1 MLKDL
6 TIEQQEVVRLL
17 PSRLNR
23 MELSSSRHAAGTPNK
38 RDFRVICDCQRHAIR
53 ERTLLRR
60 TVRGMRFIGG
70 HLQRRS
76 VALLVGVPL
85 AFGAIGW
92 PIEAMDVSIPLLTS
106 IADSGREAIASR
118 SLPIFT
124 TRKTKA
130 AFLQPEQAPRELSLA
145 LTKERFYTSE
155 VPFGGIIYRE
165 ALRNNLPPELVAA
178 VVESES
184 DFRVR
189 LVSVKN
195 AQGLMQIIPETGRLM
210 GCADLFDPNE
220 NIAAGTKYLRY
231 LLDRFG
237 DQRMALA
244 AYNAGEGNIERFG
257 GIPPFPETQ
266 DYIQR
271 VASRTHSYRQRV
283 RHRQFASMRMTTPL
297 AQ

>member
-1 MLKDL
+1 M
-6 TIEQQEVVRLL
+6 RL
-17 PSRLNR
+17 R
-23 MELSSSRHAAGTPNK
+23 SSRSAAQSHK
-38 RDFRVICDCQRHAIR
+38 ARDFRVICDCQRHAMR

-60 TVRGMRFIGG
+60 TIRGMRIIGS

-76 VALLVGVPL
+76 VALLIGVPL
-85 AFGAIGW
+85 AFGAIGI
-92 PIEAMDVSIPLLTS
+92 PIEAMDVSIPLLSS
-106 IADSGREAIASR
+106 ITNTGRDALDSR

-124 TRKTKA
+124 TRKIRET
-130 AFLQPEQAPRELSLA
+130 FLQREKGPNELSLE
-145 LTKERFYTSE
+145 LTKERFYSSE
-155 VPFGGIIYRE
+155 VPYGEIIYRE
-165 ALRNNLPPELVAA
+165 AVRNNLPPELVAA
-178 VVESES
+178 IVSSES

-210 GCADLFDPNE
+210 GCEDPFDPVE

-237 DQRMALA
+237 NHRMALA

-266 DYIQR
+266 DYLRR
-271 VASRTHSYRQRV
+271 VASRTQTYRQRV
-283 RHRQFASMRMTTPL
+283 HHRFLASMRMNTPF

>member
-1 MLKDL
+1 M
-6 TIEQQEVVRLL
+6 
-17 PSRLNR
+17 
-23 MELSSSRHAAGTPNK
+23 
-38 RDFRVICDCQRHAIR
+38 R
-53 ERTLLRR
+53 ERTLFRR

-76 VALLVGVPL
+76 VALLIGVPL
-85 AFGAIGW
+85 AFGAIGI

-106 IADSGREAIASR
+106 IADSGRNAIASR

-124 TRKTKA
+124 TRKIRDT
-130 AFLQPEQAPRELSLA
+130 FLQPEQAPRELNLE
-145 LTKERFYTSE
+145 LTKERFYASE

-165 ALRNNLPPELVAA
+165 AVRNNLPPELVAA
-178 VVESES
+178 VIESES

-195 AQGLMQIIPETGRLM
+195 AQGLMQIIPETSRLM
-210 GCADLFDPNE
+210 GCTDPFDPVD

-237 DQRMALA
+237 DQRTALA

-266 DYIQR
+266 DYLRR
-271 VASRTHSYRQRV
+271 VASRSHSYRRRV
-283 RHRQFASMRMTTPL
+283 QHRFFASMRMNAPF